1 MAIGKRNDPKLQTF
15 GYSVMIVAT
24 LTGQNNG
31 GGVRRRAGENIAR
44 QVLWV
49 NGLGA

>member
-1 MAIGKRNDPKLQTF
+1 
-15 GYSVMIVAT
+15 MIVAT

-31 GGVRRRAGENIAR
+31 GGVRRAGENIAR

-49 NGLGA
+49 NGLGV